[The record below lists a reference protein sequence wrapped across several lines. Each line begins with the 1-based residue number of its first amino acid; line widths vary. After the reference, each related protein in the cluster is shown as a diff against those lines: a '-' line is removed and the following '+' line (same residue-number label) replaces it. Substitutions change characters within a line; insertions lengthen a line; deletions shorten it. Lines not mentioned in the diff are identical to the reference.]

1 MYPLRGLSWVAGVRV
16 AVLFKYMYLYK
27 DSVVFLFKQIS
38 VWDLFQDGNLFF
50 FRSAYSSESPPIGSK
65 TYTQAVVRQ
74 SSKQF
79 RKNNNKIFLNLS
91 FVGPDI
97 CFLFFPF
104 TDYSSTSFPQYIG
117 TTCENERKKK
127 EEKKQILCVSVK
139 LKHHFSITLQYQFSV
154 QCFFS
159 KWHHRPSRTCNCT

>member
-1 MYPLRGLSWVAGVRV
+1 MHPSSLSLNSDPLGLSVICTATLHTVDTYTGNMPDGLFMYPLRVCRALVAGSSRC
-16 AVLFKYMYLYK
+16 AIPVLFKYMYLYK
-27 DSVVFLFKQIS
+27 DSVVFPFKQIS

-65 TYTQAVVRQ
+65 KHTQAVVGQ
-74 SSKQF
+74 SSEQF

-117 TTCENERKKK
+117 TY
-127 EEKKQILCVSVK
+127 L
-139 LKHHFSITLQYQFSV
+139 
-154 QCFFS
+154 
-159 KWHHRPSRTCNCT
+159 